1 MFDNYEELKYIAFSL
16 IRQNQDYSG
25 NSQKGTGFSQSFSQA
40 TFIDSLGST
49 SSSSINIQDLLLE
62 AYQQIG
68 DPDGLYGC
76 GAGRLADT
84 SSR

>member
-1 MFDNYEELKYIAFSL
+1 VFDL
-16 IRQNQDYSG
+16 
-25 NSQKGTGFSQSFSQA
+25 
-40 TFIDSLGST
+40 LGSMST
-49 SSSSINIQDLLLE
+49 SAINVQDHLLE